1 MTIAHLQR
9 HTQRGQSLAEFLVA
23 LTVLLP
29 LFFAINYAGKYS
41 DIQHAANQAGRYVAM
56 QRAVEPSAARLSDA
70 TLRDQAKVRFFT
82 DSKLINKGRLQSDD
96 NSASV
101 KKDKALPA
109 LWRDQKFGAL
119 LKDLNQVDIQFVGAP
134 MSGTAIGTAGKVI
147 GKTYTTPTVARVEV
161 TLVNKMDLATAKP
174 ADLKLAA
181 ATAAVGNRWTTSGNT
196 ATIDTVERTVP
207 SSAVDFLNAI
217 LTLATTSF
225 EGTGHDFE
233 LGCIKPDVVASHRLK
248 DYSTTEACP

>member
-1 MTIAHLQR
+1 
-9 HTQRGQSLAEFLVA
+9 
-23 LTVLLP
+23 
-29 LFFAINYAGKYS
+29 
-41 DIQHAANQAGRYVAM
+41 M
-56 QRAVEPSAARLSDA
+56 QRAVEPSPARLSDA

-101 KKDKALPA
+101 KNDKALPA

-134 MSGTAIGTAGKVI
+134 MSGAAIGTAGKVI

-161 TLVNKMDLATAKP
+161 TLVNKLDISKAKP

-181 ATAAVGNRWTTSGNT
+181 ATAAVGNRWTTSGNA
-196 ATIDTVERTVP
+196 ATIDTVKRTVP

-217 LTLATTSF
+217 LTLATTVF
-225 EGTGHDFE
+225 EGTDHDFE
-233 LGCIKPDVVASHRLK
+233 LGCVKPDVVASHRLK
-248 DYSTTEACP
+248 DYATTEACP